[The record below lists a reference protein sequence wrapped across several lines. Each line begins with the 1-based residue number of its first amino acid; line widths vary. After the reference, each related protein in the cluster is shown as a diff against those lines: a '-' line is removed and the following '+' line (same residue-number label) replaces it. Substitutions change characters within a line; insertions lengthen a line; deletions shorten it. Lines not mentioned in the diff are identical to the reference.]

1 MKIQNL
7 DELAVSDGRKALLA
21 VAEAG
26 LAAIDTVTV
35 MKEMLRLENGAMLFL
50 GNIAIDLREIDRL
63 VFIAIGKCAAEA
75 QVVVEAALGDRIA
88 RGVVVDVT
96 VCPVSKR
103 LQTFCG
109 THPLPSEEN
118 LHAAEAIVRA
128 LQGLTERDLALFV
141 VSGGGSTLLFLP
153 EDKANREESKIV
165 DALMRRGAKIRE
177 VNIVRKH
184 LSLARGGYLAQ
195 YAYPARVITF
205 LFNDV
210 PSDDISF
217 IASGPT
223 VKDITTV
230 DDAMK
235 ILVKYDV
242 PSVCGIEHC
251 GLIETPKEDK
261 YFERVTNLVAVSNH
275 RALDAM
281 RMAAEKLGFR
291 AEIRGAEL
299 SGEAR
304 DVAKTIVETLHAAPH
319 RSVLMWGGETTVTV
333 KGRGEGGRN
342 LELSLSALGNIK
354 DDEILLSLASDGRD
368 HGPFAGAICDTIT
381 KKAIAD
387 AGLDA
392 GAFLDDN
399 DEYGLFK
406 KIGNYL
412 VTGDTGSNVSDLV
425 VALKT

>member
-1 MKIQNL
+1 MKIQNF
-7 DELAVSDGRKALLA
+7 DALASSSARQALLA

-26 LAAIDTVTV
+26 LQSIDTTIV
-35 MKEMLRLENGAMLFL
+35 MKEMMRLEGRSLVL
-50 GNIAIDLREIDRL
+50 GNQTYDLSAIDKII
-63 VFIAIGKCAAEA
+63 FIAIGKCAAEA
-75 QVVVEAALGDRIA
+75 QSVAEGILGDRIA
-88 RGVVVDVT
+88 RGVVVDVR
-96 VCPVSKR
+96 VCPVSDR
-103 LQTFCG
+103 LKTFCG

-118 LHAAEAIVRA
+118 LHAAEAIVA
-128 LQGLTERDLALFV
+128 SLKDLTERDLVIFV

-165 DALMRRGAKIRE
+165 DTLMRSGAKIRE

-184 LSLARGGYLAQ
+184 ISLARGGYLAK
-195 YAYPARVITF
+195 YAYPARVVAF

-210 PSDDISF
+210 PSADVSF

-230 DDAMK
+230 DDATK
-235 ILVKYDV
+235 ILLKYDV
-242 PSVCGIEHC
+242 PRVCSIENC

-281 RMAAEKLGFR
+281 RSAAQKLGFR
-291 AEIRGAEL
+291 SEIRGTEL

-304 DVAKTIVETLHAAPH
+304 EVARTVVESLHGAPAK
-319 RSVLMWGGETTVTV
+319 SVLLWGGETTVTV
-333 KGRGEGGRN
+333 RGHGKGGRN
-342 LELSLSALGNIK
+342 MELSLAALPEVR

-368 HGPFAGAICDTIT
+368 HGPFAGAICDKIT
-381 KKAIAD
+381 KEAIER

-392 GAFLDDN
+392 GAFLDNN
-399 DEYGLFK
+399 DEYGLFEK
-406 KIGNYL
+406 VGHYL
-412 VTGDTGSNVSDLV
+412 MTGDTGSNVSDLV
-425 VALKT
+425 ITLKT